1 MTAQQQDALRAAW
14 LDAPCGCLSA
24 WSQARAWAL
33 REYWREDKDSEYGML
48 AFIAGKLSKSG
59 GGKPSPQA
67 VGQFFAKVDADTSWF
82 LGMLEGQQRGRK
94 RSLSKTQEAA
104 IARSAM
110 SMKAKLKIGTV

>member
-1 MTAQQQDALRAAW
+1 MMAQQQDALRAAW

-82 LGMLEGQQRGRK
+82 PGKLEGQQRGRK

>member
-82 LGMLEGQQRGRK
+82 PGKLEGQQRGRK